1 MSSAE
6 DRAAPPLAVAV
17 DVESDWGGAELRGIR
32 EALPRFLELLARH
45 DAVATF
51 FVVGELAEEVRA
63 VLPPE
68 SPHEVGSHGLS
79 HRRLDRL
86 PAKEQ
91 AHELRESRRRLQ
103 ALGYAVDGFRAP
115 FLATPPALESM
126 LVDAGYAYD
135 ASLGSLYHGLGRRR
149 SSGSGHGSGR
159 GRRATHDEP
168 LFGSLSH
175 GAGRERRATHDE
187 PSFGAGRPGVGSLPR
202 LGGSALRG
210 GLLPFNLTWLRLL
223 HPLGLAA
230 RPPRPKLFSLH
241 LHELLDGPG
250 GWPTLPRPLRRLHS
264 LHCGAPAWRMVE
276 RVLGEHAGRITSCRS
291 LLSLSPS
298 SSAPA
303 RPA

>member
-1 MSSAE
+1 M
-6 DRAAPPLAVAV
+6 AVAV
-17 DVESDWGGAELRGIR
+17 DVESDWGRSDLRGIR

-45 DAVATF
+45 DAAATF

-79 HRRLDRL
+79 HRPLDRL
-86 PAKEQ
+86 PAGEQ

-103 ALGYAVDGFRAP
+103 TLGYAVDGFRAP
-115 FLATPPALESM
+115 FLATPPALETL
-126 LVDAGYAYD
+126 LVDAGYRYD
-135 ASLGSLYHGLGRRR
+135 ASLGSLYHGF
-149 SSGSGHGSGR
+149 
-159 GRRATHDEP
+159 A
-168 LFGSLSH
+168 
-175 GAGRERRATHDE
+175 RERRAPQDG
-187 PSFGAGRPGVGSLPR
+187 PSFGAVRPELASIPR

-230 RPPRPKLFSLH
+230 RPLRPKLFSLH
-241 LHELLDGPG
+241 LHELLDGEA

-276 RVLGEHAGRITSCRS
+276 RVLGEYAGRITSCRS

-298 SSAPA
+298 SSEPG